1 MPQSFQ
7 ATREIKSA
15 YQKALR
21 KYPPL
26 DTLDLLKQ
34 EVELLRSLVISVVG
48 KDKEGEYRPEF
59 VKRILKSARS
69 KPKYTYKDSKTF
81 LSQLGLRK

>member
-1 MPQSFQ
+1 MTQSLQ
-7 ATREIKSA
+7 TTREIKSA

-21 KYPPL
+21 KYPSL

-34 EVELLRSLVISVVG
+34 EVELLRSLVISVIG

-59 VKRILKSARS
+59 VKRILKSAKS
-69 KPKYTYKDSKTF
+69 KAKYTYKDSKTF
-81 LSQLGLRK
+81 LFQLGLRK